1 MHKKLTN
8 QIAKLLKNKDFCRAE
23 QLLKKQVKSSEKD
36 LEARLHL
43 AEIQVITED
52 YRSASF
58 HFSEVIKYDPKNVA
72 ALAGLGACLIRL
84 GDFESAGTIL
94 EYAISLKPRD
104 LAVRINYASILQARS
119 LHEEALKNAADV
131 VAIDPL
137 NPIAYN
143 NLGSAL
149 LSLDFYREARTAF
162 ETAIALDPNYSDAAA
177 NIAGV
182 AVRMGDFV
190 SAAENYER
198 ALAKL
203 PANAQHHIG
212 FFRFGLSAALLALG
226 RLEEGWKNYEF
237 GFLRTAAESIRRNP
251 LRVFDKPRWTGES
264 LSGKRLLVWREQG
277 LGDELLFFTCLK
289 DLLKFDGEVIVECD
303 PRLVIPIQRSFPRY
317 VVRQEFIDLSTMNS
331 PYSDFDLQIPAG
343 ALPAIFRKS
352 LQDFP
357 NRSEFIFPSGKD
369 VEDFENRLAP
379 YQNKK
384 LVGICW
390 RSGLLNAARNRYYTH
405 LSDWLSAIEILK
417 DDVTFVNL
425 QYGECENE
433 ISNFE
438 VLSGTKVLRWSDL
451 DLKNDLD
458 RVMALISCLDAVV
471 TVGTAVV
478 SLAGAVGCRSILIEP
493 YGAFDLGAPAGTYP
507 WFPNTRK
514 LCPSPEET
522 AASQLGKIP
531 LALRSLLSGDVPT

>member
-1 MHKKLTN
+1 MHAKLTN
-8 QIAKLLKNKDFCRAE
+8 QIAKLLKRNDFRRAE
-23 QLLKKQVKSSEKD
+23 QLLKKQVESN
-36 LEARLHL
+36 ARDFVAKLHL
-43 AEIQVITED
+43 AEVQVQIGD
-52 YRSASF
+52 YSSASF

-72 ALAGLGACLIRL
+72 ALAGLGAALIRL
-84 GDFESAGTIL
+84 GDFERAGTIL

-104 LAVRINYASILQARS
+104 LAARINYASILQAKG

-131 VAIDPL
+131 VAIDPM

-149 LSLDFYREARTAF
+149 LSLDFYSEAKTAF
-162 ETAIALDPNYSDAAA
+162 ETAITLDPNYSDAAA

-182 AVRMGDFV
+182 AARMGDFV

-198 ALAKL
+198 ALSKL
-203 PANAQHHIG
+203 PANAHHHISL
-212 FFRFGLSAALLALG
+212 FRFGLSAVLLALG

-237 GFLRTAAESIRRNP
+237 GFLHTATEAMRRNP

-264 LSGKRLLVWREQG
+264 LGGKRLLVWREQG

-289 DLLKFDGEVIVECD
+289 DLLRFDGEVIVECD
-303 PRLVIPIQRSFPRY
+303 ARLVIPIQRSFPRY
-317 VVRQEFIDLSTMNS
+317 MVRQESVDLSTMNS
-331 PYSDFDLQIPAG
+331 PYSDFDVQIPAG
-343 ALPAIFRKS
+343 ALPAIFRKN

-357 NRSEFIFPSGKD
+357 KRSEFIFPSSKD
-369 VEDFENRLAP
+369 TEEFKNRLAP

-390 RSGLLNAARNRYYTH
+390 RSGLLNAARNRHYTH
-405 LSDWLSAIEILK
+405 LSDWLSVIEILK
-417 DDVTFVNL
+417 DDFTFVNL

-438 VLSGTKVLRWSDL
+438 VLSGTKILRWPDL

-458 RVMALISCLDAVV
+458 RVMALISCLNAVV

-493 YGAFDLGAPAGTYP
+493 YGAFDLGAPQGTYP

-514 LCPSPEET
+514 LCPSSAET

-531 LALRSLLSGDVPT
+531 LALRSLVAGDFPT